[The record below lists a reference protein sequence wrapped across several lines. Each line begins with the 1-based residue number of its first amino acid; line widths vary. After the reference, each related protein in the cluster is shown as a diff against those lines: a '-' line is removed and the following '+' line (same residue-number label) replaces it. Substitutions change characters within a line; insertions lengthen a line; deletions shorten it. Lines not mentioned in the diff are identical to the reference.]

1 MAAGLA
7 DPSRLGQQAE
17 HKEAKPTIQA
27 ASTVVKIPRAE
38 QDKTVTSMIP
48 ASLRVRRD
56 AAAAARP
63 RKASFPASP
72 SAAPQLG
79 SEKPALAAVNAA
91 PNAAPAL
98 NSSTHRR
105 PALGAGAGVF
115 DRKYEDFMH
124 EMADLGA
131 LGA

>member
-1 MAAGLA
+1 M
-7 DPSRLGQQAE
+7 
-17 HKEAKPTIQA
+17 
-27 ASTVVKIPRAE
+27 V
-38 QDKTVTSMIP
+38 P

-56 AAAAARP
+56 AAVAARP
-63 RKASFPASP
+63 RKSSLPAAP

-79 SEKPALAAVNAA
+79 SESNALTSVNAA
-91 PNAAPAL
+91 PKTAPVL
-98 NSSTHRR
+98 LGNTQRR
-105 PALGAGAGVF
+105 PAFGSGAGGF

>member
-1 MAAGLA
+1 MLA
-7 DPSRLGQQAE
+7 DTAKLGQQGE
-17 HKEAKPTIQA
+17 YKEAKPTIQA

-63 RKASFPASP
+63 RKSSLPAAP

-79 SEKPALAAVNAA
+79 SKNNALTAVNAA

-98 NSSTHRR
+98 LGSMQRR
-105 PALGAGAGVF
+105 TALGTGAGGF